1 MEDGFIRRLMTSVK
15 CGACGQRYG
24 IDNINVI
31 GHYEDLWLLSA
42 FCPTCNAQCLVAAVV
57 KEGKAP
63 QLITDLTEVELGRF
77 QDTDEVRADDL
88 LDMHNFLKDFD
99 GDFPRLFRQG

>member
-1 MEDGFIRRLMTSVK
+1 MEEGFIRRLMTSVK

-57 KEGKAP
+57 KEGKVP
-63 QLITDLTEVELGRF
+63 QLITDLTEVELDKFRNASGL
-77 QDTDEVRADDL
+77 TADDI

-99 GDFPRLFRQG
+99 GGFSQLFSQR